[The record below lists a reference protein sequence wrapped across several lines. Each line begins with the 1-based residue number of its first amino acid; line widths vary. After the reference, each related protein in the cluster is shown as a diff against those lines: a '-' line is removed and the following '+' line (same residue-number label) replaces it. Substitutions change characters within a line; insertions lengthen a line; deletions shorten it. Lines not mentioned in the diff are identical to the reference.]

1 MADRANGVLLD
12 SSVIIAHWHRKLDLA
27 QQVAPTE
34 PLFLPLTA
42 LGELYKGAL
51 KSALPDKNLALIDE
65 LLKRTAVLNHDMATA
80 WRYAEV
86 SAALERQGLLIPEG
100 DLWIAAVALEY
111 DLPLATRDAHFA
123 RVPGLTVLDWR

>member
-1 MADRANGVLLD
+1 MASRVNGVLLD
-12 SSVIIAHWHRKLDLA
+12 SSVIIAHWQRKLNLEER
-27 QQVAPTE
+27 VAPTE

-51 KSALPDKNLALIDE
+51 KSAQSAKNLALIDD
-65 LLKRTAVLNHDMATA
+65 LLKRAAVLNHDTATA
-80 WRYAEV
+80 WRYAAV
-86 SAALERQGLLIPEG
+86 AAELERHGLLIPEG

-111 DLPLATRDAHFA
+111 DLPLATRDGHFA